1 MNEKDK
7 AIAQAMASIQ
17 NRLRHVY
24 NQGFEDGRKAERKTG
39 KWVLAYPL
47 QENDGGAY
55 VCSCCKS
62 GSYEVIPKTWKACP
76 WCTALMEVDECGTE
90 RCGKQ

>member
-7 AIAQAMASIQ
+7 AIVQALASIQ

-39 KWVLAYPL
+39 KWI
-47 QENDGGAY
+47 DGHST
-55 VCSCCKS
+55 CSICKWYQTNRY
-62 GSYEVIPKTWKACP
+62 GFVVRVDYNYCP
-76 WCTALMEVDECGTE
+76 NCGTKMEVDDADSN
-90 RCGKQ
+90 

>member
-1 MNEKDK
+1 MNEKAK

-39 KWVLAYPL
+39 RWIKRLLTTEPFTIYGYDCPFCEFGTATNSFNFCPHC
-47 QENDGGAY
+47 GA
-55 VCSCCKS
+55 K
-62 GSYEVIPKTWKACP
+62 
-76 WCTALMEVDECGTE
+76 MEVDE
-90 RCGKQ
+90 